1 MIHLN
6 HPNRRPTYSTSSCRL
21 SSSDALDVLPF
32 ICSTSHPVDPDERQ
46 TMLLG
51 KLGRFEG
58 SPLDKFITT
67 QVLGPEVKA
76 VANWL
81 AEQEEEISVRL
92 RPVPLYQQS
101 CPPYVG
107 REGSSLL
114 CGARGVIRSD
124 RLLRRSNDVSL
135 PAQWLETRDN
145 PVSPE
150 GVLWVVGRW
159 GVWVDK
165 HEGVCRI

>member
-1 MIHLN
+1 
-6 HPNRRPTYSTSSCRL
+6 
-21 SSSDALDVLPF
+21 
-32 ICSTSHPVDPDERQ
+32 
-46 TMLLG
+46 MLLG
-51 KLGRFEG
+51 ELGRFEG

-92 RPVPLYQQS
+92 R
-101 CPPYVG
+101 
-107 REGSSLL
+107 LL

-124 RLLRRSNDVSL
+124 SLLRRGNDVSL
-135 PAQWLETRDN
+135 PAQRLETRDN